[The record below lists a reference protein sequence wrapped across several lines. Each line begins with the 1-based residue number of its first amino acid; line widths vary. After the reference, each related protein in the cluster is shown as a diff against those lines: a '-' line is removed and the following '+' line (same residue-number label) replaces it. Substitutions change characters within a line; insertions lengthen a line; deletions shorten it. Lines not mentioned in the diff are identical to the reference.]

1 MRVRRAAK
9 PQTGGIRHQNDCLVE
24 TSNFSSLSARGCE
37 RAASLLWPVVPL
49 FRPLGGRCDRRVRK
63 RGPRTPGSPGT
74 ITPGKHWG
82 VQMTEVR
89 GGKAPGV
96 CFRKGPRFPG
106 HHGNPGVP
114 SNNKPA
120 ARGHLRT
127 FAARSEAH
135 EALPLVALGFPEPP
149 PRVRR
154 GRDWRKKQQKKPSS
168 SSFLIFFSFFS
179 RRENS
184 RFSGNLC
191 LGSSGVEQKSPHS
204 GFRAMSA
211 GSRAQAAG
219 ATCSSKRAS
228 CASRPGPWDSGSR
241 ATSTQLQSTPVP
253 NRGLPPRSKRP
264 FRLPGITSEWKEK
277 SRELPGGTK
286 RAY

>member
-24 TSNFSSLSARGCE
+24 TSNFSFLSARGCE

-74 ITPGKHWG
+74 VTPGKHWG
-82 VQMTEVR
+82 GANDR
-89 GGKAPGV
+89 GSWWKSSWRLFPQGPSVSWSPWQPRSPVEQQAGGPGTFAHF
-96 CFRKGPRFPG
+96 CGAFRGPRG
-106 HHGNPGVP
+106 A
-114 SNNKPA
+114 S
-120 ARGHLRT
+120 ARGPWLSGAPSEGATRQGLEKKTTKKTPPHL
-127 FAARSEAH
+127 
-135 EALPLVALGFPEPP
+135 L
-149 PRVRR
+149 
-154 GRDWRKKQQKKPSS
+154 
-168 SSFLIFFSFFS
+168 FLFFFSFFS

-211 GSRAQAAG
+211 GSRAQAG
-219 ATCSSKRAS
+219 ARHAHRSAHPARLS
-228 CASRPGPWDSGSR
+228 
-241 ATSTQLQSTPVP
+241 
-253 NRGLPPRSKRP
+253 RGLGTPGVVRPQRNYSPPP
-264 FRLPGITSEWKEK
+264 FPTEVSHLGPSDPFACLE
-277 SRELPGGTK
+277 
-286 RAY
+286 

>member
-24 TSNFSSLSARGCE
+24 TSNFSFLSARGCE

-154 GRDWRKKQQKKPSS
+154 GRDWRKKQQKKTL
-168 SSFLIFFSFFS
+168 LIFFSYFFFFFQQKRKFEIQWES
-179 RRENS
+179 LPGKFGCGAKKPPLRVQSDER
-184 RFSGNLC
+184 
-191 LGSSGVEQKSPHS
+191 GVA
-204 GFRAMSA
+204 RAGRGRDMLIEARIPRVSA
-211 GSRAQAAG
+211 GALGLRESCDLN
-219 ATCSSKRAS
+219 AT
-228 CASRPGPWDSGSR
+228 
-241 ATSTQLQSTPVP
+241 TVH
-253 NRGLPPRSKRP
+253 PRSQPRSP
-264 FRLPGITSEWKEK
+264 TSVQATLSPAWNNF
-277 SRELPGGTK
+277 
-286 RAY
+286 